1 MDPVKGSK
9 DILDEIDIK
18 ISESQ
23 PWNTRPIEATA
34 DVAFSFW
41 AYFCKPQKVELTF
54 TRSNHHMDLLKTA
67 KDTTKQFDFNL
78 SDPEAMKIIAEQSVT
93 SARDRNEKEIN
104 FAFLNFKN
112 FFWNLTKIFN

>member
-1 MDPVKGSK
+1 
-9 DILDEIDIK
+9 
-18 ISESQ
+18 
-23 PWNTRPIEATA
+23 
-34 DVAFSFW
+34 
-41 AYFCKPQKVELTF
+41 
-54 TRSNHHMDLLKTA
+54 MDLLKTA

-112 FFWNLTKIFN
+112 FF